1 MKRIVYFLLLLPLG
15 VVLIVLSVANR
26 QPVTLRLDPFNDVD
40 PALSVSLP
48 FFGFL
53 FAALL
58 VGMIVGAVATWFGQ
72 GRHRKAAKRERAEA
86 RRWQGEAE
94 AARSRADELAANL
107 TVSQSSAASGQ
118 MAGASLPAPSGS
130 GEKAA

>member
-72 GRHRKAAKRERAEA
+72 GRHRKAAKRERAVLEKRA
-86 RRWQGEAE
+86 RETGEIDEGEEAE
-94 AARSRADELAANL
+94 EDIDANAIADIEAQMKANKGKNL
-107 TVSQSSAASGQ
+107 
-118 MAGASLPAPSGS
+118 
-130 GEKAA
+130 